1 MKNIIEEL
9 WFGNIYPAEDALKMT
24 TEMKDLG
31 RLVERNREDLMS
43 TLTEQQK
50 ETFEKYIECQD
61 ELSMA
66 SEREIFV
73 YAFRLGVQITA
84 ACLGG

>member
-1 MKNIIEEL
+1 
-9 WFGNIYPAEDALKMT
+9 
-24 TEMKDLG
+24 
-31 RLVERNREDLMS
+31 MS

-50 ETFEKYIECQD
+50 KTFEKYIECQD

-66 SEREIFV
+66 SERDIFV
-73 YAFRLGVQITA
+73 YAFRLGVRITA